1 MASYQGAG
9 VTPTQAVSDADKGI
23 GWVTFAG
30 IMLAIVGTLNF
41 IYGIAAISDSRF
53 YASDATYIISD
64 LNAYGWLL
72 LTVGICQI
80 GIAFAIWAQNE
91 WGRWL
96 GVIAA
101 SINALVQL
109 LFIAAFP
116 LAAVALFA
124 VDVLVIYGLVAHGGR
139 RAIS

>member
-1 MASYQGAG
+1 MSE
-9 VTPTQAVSDADKGI
+9 TEADKGV

-72 LTVGICQI
+72 LTIGIGQI

-101 SINALVQL
+101 SLNAIVQL
-109 LFIAAFP
+109 LWISAFP
-116 LAAVALFA
+116 LAAIALFA
-124 VDVLVIYGLVAHGGR
+124 VDVLIIYGLVAYGGR